1 MAQWTPYGFVPFQ
14 SNANLLMTPI
24 PGLDPNGMLSPT
36 MRGTNDDLRP
46 HSVAFG
52 ASMYPFVN
60 FQWQPPPIGSP
71 QPPDLT
77 TFGMGAQHPQSGLL
91 LRPDVISDQPCY
103 ANDPKD
109 QPTYANENQEEPS
122 YLNTAADPR
131 VHRGASLP
139 PQLAPSD
146 WTPKPPPRSKRNSRM
161 GSRSSLARETGDL
174 SVNPKELSDKLNAL
188 QKNHPTHEG
197 PTAPKRPP
205 RFKRDKRIR
214 NMTLPREIKLQSIM
228 EDQPSSQ
235 NQLQQESKPTV
246 PQPGLDNQEAG
257 NKSTLTGPSPTV
269 PMPMGAAIATTS
281 ASADISEASTDI
293 GIGVKSDGHAPIVP
307 MPTTNDAT
315 NLVTVH
321 HDVEKSVEAVVEA
334 TAEINE
340 ANLRPVVPQP
350 NVDSNRLSVIST
362 SADTSFV
369 TATAVSHDRPN
380 SSASSVA
387 ANFTVT
393 LPMPMKR
400 KSVQRDLDPL
410 SSRSN
415 SMLSIRDEII
425 DGLQKMSSSV
435 DMLRRGV
442 IRVYEDLNL
451 PPMTS
456 AVTSTTQ
463 TQIPTY
469 AMATKRSKKSSSSST
484 RPASSLDAVSAK
496 KIENPYETVS
506 VDDGMV
512 VIPKT
517 VTELGNAEETNL
529 YCLALDTT
537 HQKIGSSRSA

>member
-1 MAQWTPYGFVPFQ
+1 
-14 SNANLLMTPI
+14 
-24 PGLDPNGMLSPT
+24 
-36 MRGTNDDLRP
+36 
-46 HSVAFG
+46 
-52 ASMYPFVN
+52 MYPFVN
-60 FQWQPPPIGSP
+60 FQWQHPPIGSP

-77 TFGMGAQHPQSGLL
+77 SFGMGTQHPQSGLL

-281 ASADISEASTDI
+281 AADISEASTDI
-293 GIGVKSDGHAPIVP
+293 GVGVKSDGYVTVEAIIVP
-307 MPTTNDAT
+307 A
-315 NLVTVH
+315 
-321 HDVEKSVEAVVEA
+321 
-334 TAEINE
+334 
-340 ANLRPVVPQP
+340 
-350 NVDSNRLSVIST
+350 
-362 SADTSFV
+362 
-369 TATAVSHDRPN
+369 
-380 SSASSVA
+380 
-387 ANFTVT
+387 FT
-393 LPMPMKR
+393 R
-400 KSVQRDLDPL
+400 FR
-410 SSRSN
+410 
-415 SMLSIRDEII
+415 
-425 DGLQKMSSSV
+425 
-435 DMLRRGV
+435 
-442 IRVYEDLNL
+442 
-451 PPMTS
+451 
-456 AVTSTTQ
+456 
-463 TQIPTY
+463 
-469 AMATKRSKKSSSSST
+469 ATK
-484 RPASSLDAVSAK
+484 VS
-496 KIENPYETVS
+496 EDV
-506 VDDGMV
+506 
-512 VIPKT
+512 
-517 VTELGNAEETNL
+517 
-529 YCLALDTT
+529 
-537 HQKIGSSRSA
+537 